1 MIAKNANLFFYDAV
15 TLQCLWDSAKEG
27 QTSYGGG

>member
-1 MIAKNANLFFYDAV
+1 MIAKKCKFVFYDAV